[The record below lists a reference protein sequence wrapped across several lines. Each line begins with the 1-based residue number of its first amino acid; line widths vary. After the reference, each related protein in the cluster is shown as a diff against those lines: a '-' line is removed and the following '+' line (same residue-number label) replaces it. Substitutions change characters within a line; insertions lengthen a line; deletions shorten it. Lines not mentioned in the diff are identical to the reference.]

1 MSNLYTK
8 INTLYKRDMS
18 KPRNPMILGEFSEP
32 EFELLKDLKWR
43 GEEKIDGRN
52 SSCAWWPI
60 PRIIQMRGK
69 TENAVIPTHLLTR
82 MQEIFT
88 EEVLQK
94 TFGVETEAGIV
105 YPECVEIFGEGYGF
119 KIQKGGNYI
128 KDHCDFI
135 LFDVRVTT
143 NEGVLWLTREAC
155 EDIAKKLNIK
165 IVPVVGYFT
174 IEEAENFVKK
184 GFKSLVAENKDY
196 IAEGLVLKAP
206 CGLLNRRGKR
216 LITKIKYCD
225 YKDL

>member
-119 KIQKGGNYI
+119 KIQKEETISKIIVTLYCLMYELQQMKEFFGLHE
-128 KDHCDFI
+128 KHVKI
-135 LFDVRVTT
+135 LQR
-143 NEGVLWLTREAC
+143 NLIL
-155 EDIAKKLNIK
+155 KL
-165 IVPVVGYFT
+165 F
-174 IEEAENFVKK
+174 
-184 GFKSLVAENKDY
+184 
-196 IAEGLVLKAP
+196 
-206 CGLLNRRGKR
+206 LL
-216 LITKIKYCD
+216 
-225 YKDL
+225 